1 MKLYLNKKSLLALC
15 FSLYCVTAFCGNK
28 PKQEIYQLT
37 LYHYTTP
44 AQEAVLDTYCKDALL
59 PALHRLGYKNIGV
72 FKALANDTSAIK
84 SMYVYLPLKKLD
96 DQLSLNEKLNKDTAY
111 LSAGAAYLNADY
123 TTPPYSRME
132 VMVLKAFPLAPQMQL
147 PKLTG
152 PKSERVYELRSYE
165 SATEKIFQNKV
176 KMFNEGDEIGLFK
189 RLNFNAV
196 FYSEVIAKGK
206 IGYTDSL
213 KSAVDLFDHSLEVL
227 RFGGTPIGIIC
238 NEPLGAADDS
248 LHPWLTAIET
258 KWKPFKDAVRN
269 VIYAATF
276 KNSVTTAPE
285 IRT

>member
-15 FSLYCVTAFCGNK
+15 FSFYCAIAFCGNK

-37 LYHYTTP
+37 LYHYTTA
-44 AQEAVLDTYCKDALL
+44 AQEAVLDMYCKDALL

-96 DQLSLNEKLNKDTAY
+96 NQLSLNEKLNKDTAY
-111 LSAGAAYLNADY
+111 QSAGAAYLNADY

-147 PKLTG
+147 PKLNG

-196 FYSEVIAKGK
+196 FYSEVISGSHMPNLMYMTTFENKADRDAHWKSFGSDPFWK
-206 IGYTDSL
+206 TLSSMPEYQHNVSL
-213 KSAVDLFDHSLEVL
+213 NDTRFL
-227 RFGGTPIGIIC
+227 RPTEYSDF
-238 NEPLGAADDS
+238 
-248 LHPWLTAIET
+248 
-258 KWKPFKDAVRN
+258 
-269 VIYAATF
+269 
-276 KNSVTTAPE
+276 
-285 IRT
+285 